1 MKAKLIT
8 LNVEEIITSYPPK
21 PAIIR
26 VGISDNKTL
35 SSDDIYLNSMR
46 FDYKRHIFKLVV
58 LRQPNKQNEFYYV
71 ESEDFQKTL
80 LFISDIIRRDT
91 ETLRREIDVFE
102 RKEIDYREKIA
113 HLTDQLAFINNKW
126 FVRFYRFL
134 EKLTKKD

>member
-1 MKAKLIT
+1 MKAKLIK

-26 VGISDNKTL
+26 LEISDNKTL
-35 SSDDIYLNSMR
+35 SSDDINLNGMCI
-46 FDYKRHIFKLVV
+46 DYKDHKFELVV
-58 LRQPNKQNEFYYV
+58 LFDADKHNEVYYV
-71 ESEDFQKTL
+71 ESEDFEKTM

-102 RKEIDYREKIA
+102 RKEIDYRVKIT

-134 EKLTKKD
+134 EKII